1 MMITQ
6 GYVWMLAEI
15 YLGTKDNPDA
25 CSEDEENTGANHAA
39 SSEME
44 NHKARTEAN
53 RFKSKHED
61 TRACDEDERR
71 TN

>member
-1 MMITQ
+1 
-6 GYVWMLAEI
+6 MLAEI

-25 CSEDEENTGANHAA
+25 SSEDDENTCANHAA
-39 SSEME
+39 SSKME

-61 TRACDEDERR
+61 TRACDKDKRHSH
-71 TN
+71 